1 MATKKEGRSFVMHKY
16 TPGKGKNGHRKYDS
30 KEKHIPFFPFAA
42 EKKETRKKGA
52 RLIYLG
58 KNVEL

>member
-1 MATKKEGRSFVMHKY
+1 MHKY